1 MEPTDF
7 NSMKGDP
14 KEPNIKNTFVTNCR
28 NDYFSVSQIIFGLE
42 HGLIKFR
49 ILPEDVKFRI
59 SVEIMRKHPEI
70 KTQLKIS
77 KWKMKSYSKDTLEEL
92 K

>member
-1 MEPTDF
+1 LELPDF

-28 NDYFSVSQIIFGLE
+28 NEYFSVSQIIFGLE
-42 HGLIKFR
+42 HSFIKFR

-77 KWKMKSYSKDTLEEL
+77 KWKMKSYSKETMEKL